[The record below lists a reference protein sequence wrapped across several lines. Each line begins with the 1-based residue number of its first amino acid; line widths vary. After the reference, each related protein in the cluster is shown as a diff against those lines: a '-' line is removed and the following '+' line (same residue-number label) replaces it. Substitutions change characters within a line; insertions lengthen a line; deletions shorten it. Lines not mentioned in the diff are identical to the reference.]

1 MQAVNLAMDPG
12 PGALRAGMTP
22 GQIKDIVRGNLEEVG
37 PVTGMNNHEGSLIT
51 ADRVAMSAV
60 LDVVRE
66 RGLYF
71 LDSRT
76 NVATV
81 APALAKERNMT
92 LWERAVFLDNSQDK
106 AMIVEA
112 VNNGMKIAERKG
124 SAIMI
129 GHIWS
134 NQLAGILTE
143 MYPELV
149 NHGYSL
155 SSIAQ
160 FAVLEDDGE

>member
-1 MQAVNLAMDPG
+1 MQAVNLAMNPG
-12 PGALRAGMTP
+12 PGAITADMDP
-22 GQIKDIVRGNLEEVG
+22 GNIKELVRRNLDEVG
-37 PVTGMNNHEGSLIT
+37 PVTGMNNHEGSLVT
-51 ADRVAMSAV
+51 ADRIAMSAV